1 MTLQLWKRAGYLAAL
16 AYMGFA
22 LGSYFHYPQPYS
34 PLRNW
39 LSDLGNTLVNTGGGF
54 VYNFGCIATGCI
66 LVFFFVGLNAW
77 RTGDRVSGRLLT
89 IAQAPGVFSSA
100 ALILSAAYNI
110 GENPEL
116 HSKFSMYLAIGL
128 TWFLSFANTAFL
140 RHPRF
145 RKRVGVYGF
154 LAAAATFSYGVLYNT
169 PIGEWIAIGMFVSYV
184 LALVTVAETT
194 PAPVKLK

>member
-1 MTLQLWKRAGYLAAL
+1 
-16 AYMGFA
+16 
-22 LGSYFHYPQPYS
+22 
-34 PLRNW
+34 
-39 LSDLGNTLVNTGGGF
+39 
-54 VYNFGCIATGCI
+54 
-66 LVFFFVGLNAW
+66 VFFFVGLNAW

-89 IAQAPGVFSSA
+89 IAQASGVFSSA

-169 PIGEWIAIGMFVSYV
+169 TIGECIAIGMFVSYV
-184 LALVTVAETT
+184 LAFVTVAATT